1 MRDEDAFTKQFDWQI
16 TQRIFKY
23 LRPYLW
29 AVVAALLL
37 ALIGSVTNRMYPVLQ
52 AQVIDNYLKPIA
64 GTGFAK
70 LSLDERWNGIVLIG
84 ITIAVIAI
92 LEFAARY
99 AFNYL
104 LTWMGQNV
112 LFDVRADLFAKL
124 QRLPLA
130 YFDRNPVGRLI
141 TRVTS
146 DVDAINN
153 FITDG
158 LMTMVSSVFVVTGT
172 AILMFLLNPKLALVT
187 LAVVPI
193 LFAALR
199 FFQTQF
205 RLAYREI
212 RIKQAIV
219 NTYLNENITGMG
231 TVQIFN
237 REARN
242 KRDFDVLNKDFLGAY
257 LNSVKW
263 YSYFFP
269 TVGIIGQ
276 FALAIVIWVGGG
288 DAVSG
293 AVTIG
298 TLYAFTR
305 YVFDF
310 FHPLEDLSNVLNT
323 LQAAMASAER
333 IFGILDE
340 PEIVNDKPD
349 AKVLEGGFRG
359 EVAFKDVWFSYK
371 PVGEEVTAQD
381 WVLRGINFHV
391 KPGESVAFVGATG
404 AGKTS
409 VISLI
414 SRFYD
419 IQQGSVTVDGVDV
432 RDYRQ
437 RDLRKHIGVV
447 LQDVYL
453 FSGTF
458 ESNLRMNDESIPLER
473 IVQACKYVGVDE
485 FIMGLPDGYKTEVR
499 ERGATLS
506 TGQKQLLAFARA
518 LIQNPDILLVL
529 DEATANIDTES
540 ELQIQDA
547 LAKVM
552 HGRTSIVIAHRLST
566 IKNCDRIIVMRKG
579 KIVDE
584 GNHAQL
590 LEQNGYY
597 AKLYKLQYADQ
608 ELIGVPHRIVVS
620 DRGLKENQLEYQRRG
635 ETDVHKLDLQNA
647 VQQLNLAP

>member
-1 MRDEDAFTKQFDWQI
+1 MRDEDAFTKQFDWQL

-29 AVVAALLL
+29 AVVVALLL
-37 ALIGSVTNRMYPVLQ
+37 ALIGSVTNRMYPYLQ
-52 AQVIDNYLKPIA
+52 GLVIDNYLKPVA
-64 GTGFAK
+64 GSSFTK
-70 LSLDERWNGIVLIG
+70 LTLNERWNGIVLIG
-84 ITIAVIAI
+84 ITIAIIAV
-92 LEFAARY
+92 LEFVARY

-237 REARN
+237 REERN
-242 KRDFDVLNKDFLGAY
+242 KRDFDVLNKDFRGAY

-485 FIMGLPDGYKTEVR
+485 FIMSLPDGYKTEVR

-540 ELQIQDA
+540 ELKIQDA

-579 KIVDE
+579 KIVEE

-608 ELIGVPHRIVVS
+608 ELIGS
-620 DRGLKENQLEYQRRG
+620 
-635 ETDVHKLDLQNA
+635 
-647 VQQLNLAP
+647 

>member
-1 MRDEDAFTKQFDWQI
+1 
-16 TQRIFKY
+16 
-23 LRPYLW
+23 
-29 AVVAALLL
+29 
-37 ALIGSVTNRMYPVLQ
+37 
-52 AQVIDNYLKPIA
+52 
-64 GTGFAK
+64 
-70 LSLDERWNGIVLIG
+70 
-84 ITIAVIAI
+84 
-92 LEFAARY
+92 
-99 AFNYL
+99 
-104 LTWMGQNV
+104 
-112 LFDVRADLFAKL
+112 
-124 QRLPLA
+124 
-130 YFDRNPVGRLI
+130 
-141 TRVTS
+141 
-146 DVDAINN
+146 
-153 FITDG
+153 
-158 LMTMVSSVFVVTGT
+158 
-172 AILMFLLNPKLALVT
+172 
-187 LAVVPI
+187 
-193 LFAALR
+193 
-199 FFQTQF
+199 
-205 RLAYREI
+205 
-212 RIKQAIV
+212 
-219 NTYLNENITGMG
+219 MG

-237 REARN
+237 REERN
-242 KRDFDVLNKDFLGAY
+242 KRDFDVLNKDFRGAY

-276 FALAIVIWVGGG
+276 FSLAIVIWVGGG

-419 IQQGSVTVDGVDV
+419 IQKGSVTVDGVDV

-485 FIMGLPDGYKTEVR
+485 FIMSLPDGYKTEVR

-579 KIVDE
+579 KIVEE

-608 ELIGVPHRIVVS
+608 ELIGS
-620 DRGLKENQLEYQRRG
+620 
-635 ETDVHKLDLQNA
+635 
-647 VQQLNLAP
+647 

>member
-1 MRDEDAFTKQFDWQI
+1 M
-16 TQRIFKY
+16 
-23 LRPYLW
+23 
-29 AVVAALLL
+29 
-37 ALIGSVTNRMYPVLQ
+37 
-52 AQVIDNYLKPIA
+52 
-64 GTGFAK
+64 
-70 LSLDERWNGIVLIG
+70 
-84 ITIAVIAI
+84 
-92 LEFAARY
+92 
-99 AFNYL
+99 
-104 LTWMGQNV
+104 
-112 LFDVRADLFAKL
+112 
-124 QRLPLA
+124 
-130 YFDRNPVGRLI
+130 
-141 TRVTS
+141 
-146 DVDAINN
+146 
-153 FITDG
+153 
-158 LMTMVSSVFVVTGT
+158 
-172 AILMFLLNPKLALVT
+172 
-187 LAVVPI
+187 
-193 LFAALR
+193 
-199 FFQTQF
+199 
-205 RLAYREI
+205 
-212 RIKQAIV
+212 
-219 NTYLNENITGMG
+219 
-231 TVQIFN
+231 
-237 REARN
+237 
-242 KRDFDVLNKDFLGAY
+242 
-257 LNSVKW
+257 
-263 YSYFFP
+263 
-269 TVGIIGQ
+269 
-276 FALAIVIWVGGG
+276 
-288 DAVSG
+288 
-293 AVTIG
+293 
-298 TLYAFTR
+298 
-305 YVFDF
+305 
-310 FHPLEDLSNVLNT
+310 
-323 LQAAMASAER
+323 
-333 IFGILDE
+333 
-340 PEIVNDKPD
+340 
-349 AKVLEGGFRG
+349 LEGGFRG

-485 FIMGLPDGYKTEVR
+485 FIMSLPDGYKTEVR

-579 KIVDE
+579 KIVEE

-608 ELIGVPHRIVVS
+608 ELIGS
-620 DRGLKENQLEYQRRG
+620 
-635 ETDVHKLDLQNA
+635 
-647 VQQLNLAP
+647 

>member
-1 MRDEDAFTKQFDWQI
+1 MRDEDAFTKQFDWQL

-29 AVVAALLL
+29 AVVVALLL
-37 ALIGSVTNRMYPVLQ
+37 ALIGSVTNRMYPYLQ
-52 AQVIDNYLKPIA
+52 GLVIDNYLKPVA
-64 GTGFAK
+64 GSSFTK
-70 LSLDERWNGIVLIG
+70 LSLDERWNGIVIIG

-92 LEFAARY
+92 LEFVARY

-237 REARN
+237 REERN
-242 KRDFDVLNKDFLGAY
+242 KRDFDVLNKDFRGAY

-333 IFGILDE
+333 IFGVLDE

-349 AKVLEGGFRG
+349 AKVLEGGFHG

-473 IVQACKYVGVDE
+473 IVQSCKYVGVDE
-485 FIMGLPDGYKTEVR
+485 FIMSLPDGYKTEVR

-579 KIVDE
+579 KIVEE

-608 ELIGVPHRIVVS
+608 ELIGS
-620 DRGLKENQLEYQRRG
+620 
-635 ETDVHKLDLQNA
+635 
-647 VQQLNLAP
+647 

>member
-1 MRDEDAFTKQFDWQI
+1 MRDEDAFTKQFDWQL

-29 AVVAALLL
+29 AVIVALLL
-37 ALIGSVTNRMYPVLQ
+37 ALIGSVTNRMYPYLQ
-52 AQVIDNYLKPIA
+52 GLVIDNYLKPVA
-64 GTGFAK
+64 GSSFIK
-70 LSLDERWNGIVLIG
+70 LTLDERWNGIVIIG

-92 LEFAARY
+92 LEFVARY

-242 KRDFDVLNKDFLGAY
+242 KRDFDVLNQDFRGAY

-419 IQQGSVTVDGVDV
+419 IQQGSVSVDGVDV

-485 FIMGLPDGYKTEVR
+485 FIMSLPDGYQTEVR

-518 LIQNPDILLVL
+518 IIQNPDILLVL

-579 KIVDE
+579 KIVEE
-584 GNHAQL
+584 GNHTQL

-608 ELIGVPHRIVVS
+608 ELIGS
-620 DRGLKENQLEYQRRG
+620 
-635 ETDVHKLDLQNA
+635 
-647 VQQLNLAP
+647 

>member
-1 MRDEDAFTKQFDWQI
+1 MRDEDAFTKQFDWQL

-29 AVVAALLL
+29 AVVVALLL
-37 ALIGSVTNRMYPVLQ
+37 ALIGSVTNRMYPYLQ
-52 AQVIDNYLKPIA
+52 GLVIDNYLKPVA
-64 GTGFAK
+64 GSSFAK
-70 LSLDERWNGIVLIG
+70 LSLDERWNGIVIIG

-92 LEFAARY
+92 LEFVARY

-237 REARN
+237 REERN
-242 KRDFDVLNKDFLGAY
+242 KRDFDVLNKDFRGAY

-276 FALAIVIWVGGG
+276 FSLAIVIWVGGG

-381 WVLRGINFHV
+381 WVLRGLNFQV

-485 FIMGLPDGYKTEVR
+485 FIMSLPDGYKTEVR

-579 KIVDE
+579 KIVEE

-608 ELIGVPHRIVVS
+608 ELTGV
-620 DRGLKENQLEYQRRG
+620 
-635 ETDVHKLDLQNA
+635 
-647 VQQLNLAP
+647 

>member
-579 KIVDE
+579 KIVEE

-608 ELIGVPHRIVVS
+608 ELIGS
-620 DRGLKENQLEYQRRG
+620 
-635 ETDVHKLDLQNA
+635 
-647 VQQLNLAP
+647 

>member
-1 MRDEDAFTKQFDWQI
+1 MRDEDAFTKQFDWQL

-29 AVVAALLL
+29 AVVVALLL

-64 GTGFAK
+64 GSSFAK
-70 LSLDERWNGIVLIG
+70 LSLDARWNGIVLIG
-84 ITIAVIAI
+84 ITIAVIAV

-172 AILMFLLNPKLALVT
+172 AILMFLLNAKLALIT

-193 LFAALR
+193 LFVALR

-237 REARN
+237 REERN
-242 KRDFDVLNKDFLGAY
+242 KRDFDLLNQDFRGAY

-340 PEIVNDKPD
+340 PEIVTDKEN

-485 FIMGLPDGYKTEVR
+485 FIMSLPEGYKTEVR

-579 KIVDE
+579 KIVEE
-584 GNHAQL
+584 GNHVQL

-608 ELIGVPHRIVVS
+608 ELIGS
-620 DRGLKENQLEYQRRG
+620 
-635 ETDVHKLDLQNA
+635 
-647 VQQLNLAP
+647 

>member
-1 MRDEDAFTKQFDWQI
+1 MRDEDAFTKQFDWQL

-29 AVVAALLL
+29 AVVVALLL
-37 ALIGSVTNRMYPVLQ
+37 ALIGSVTNRMYPYLQ
-52 AQVIDNYLKPIA
+52 GLVIDNYLKPVA
-64 GTGFAK
+64 GSSFTK
-70 LSLDERWNGIVLIG
+70 LTLDERWNGIVLIG
-84 ITIAVIAI
+84 ITIAGIAI
-92 LEFAARY
+92 LEFVARY

-172 AILMFLLNPKLALVT
+172 AVLMFLLNPKLALVT

-242 KRDFDVLNKDFLGAY
+242 KRDFDVLNKDFRGAY

-276 FALAIVIWVGGG
+276 FALAVVIWVGGG

-333 IFGILDE
+333 IFGVLDE
-340 PEIVNDKPD
+340 PEVVTDKEN

-381 WVLRGINFHV
+381 WVLRGINFQV

-485 FIMGLPDGYKTEVR
+485 FIMSLPDGYQTEVR

-540 ELQIQDA
+540 ELKIQDA

-579 KIVDE
+579 KIVEE

-608 ELIGVPHRIVVS
+608 ELIGS
-620 DRGLKENQLEYQRRG
+620 
-635 ETDVHKLDLQNA
+635 
-647 VQQLNLAP
+647 

>member
-1 MRDEDAFTKQFDWQI
+1 MRDEDAFTKQFDWQL

-29 AVVAALLL
+29 AVVVALLL
-37 ALIGSVTNRMYPVLQ
+37 ALIGSVTNRMYPYLQ
-52 AQVIDNYLKPIA
+52 GLVIDNYLKPVA
-64 GTGFAK
+64 GSSFTK
-70 LSLDERWNGIVLIG
+70 LTLDERWNGIVLIG

-172 AILMFLLNPKLALVT
+172 AVLMFLLNPKLALVT

-193 LFAALR
+193 LFVALR

-242 KRDFDVLNKDFLGAY
+242 KRDFDTLNKDFRGAY

-276 FALAIVIWVGGG
+276 FALAVVIWVGGG

-340 PEIVNDKPD
+340 PEVVTDKEN

-359 EVAFKDVWFSYK
+359 EVMFKDVWFSYK
-371 PVGEEVTAQD
+371 PVGEKVTAQD

-458 ESNLRMNDESIPLER
+458 ESNLRMNDESIPFER

-485 FIMGLPDGYKTEVR
+485 FIMSLPDGYKTEVR

-579 KIVDE
+579 KIVEE

-590 LEQNGYY
+590 LERDGYY

-608 ELIGVPHRIVVS
+608 ELIGS
-620 DRGLKENQLEYQRRG
+620 
-635 ETDVHKLDLQNA
+635 
-647 VQQLNLAP
+647 

>member
-1 MRDEDAFTKQFDWQI
+1 MRNEDAFTKQFDWQL

-29 AVVAALLL
+29 AVVVALLL
-37 ALIGSVTNRMYPVLQ
+37 ALIGSITNRMYPYLQ
-52 AQVIDNYLKPIA
+52 GLVIDNYLKPVA
-64 GTGFAK
+64 GSSFTK
-70 LSLDERWNGIVLIG
+70 LTLDERWNGIVLIG

-172 AILMFLLNPKLALVT
+172 AILMFLLNTKLALVT

-237 REARN
+237 REERN
-242 KRDFDVLNKDFLGAY
+242 KRDFDILNQDFRGAY

-276 FALAIVIWVGGG
+276 FSLAIVIWVGGG

-473 IVQACKYVGVDE
+473 IVQACKYVGVDA
-485 FIMGLPDGYKTEVR
+485 FIMSLPDGYKTEVR

-579 KIVDE
+579 KIVEE

-608 ELIGVPHRIVVS
+608 ELIGS
-620 DRGLKENQLEYQRRG
+620 
-635 ETDVHKLDLQNA
+635 
-647 VQQLNLAP
+647 

>member
-1 MRDEDAFTKQFDWQI
+1 MRDEDAFTKQFDWQL

-29 AVVAALLL
+29 AVVVALLL
-37 ALIGSVTNRMYPVLQ
+37 ALIGSVTNRMYPYLQ
-52 AQVIDNYLKPIA
+52 GLVIDNYLKPVA
-64 GTGFAK
+64 GSSFIK
-70 LSLDERWNGIVLIG
+70 LTLDERWNGIVLIG
-84 ITIAVIAI
+84 ITIAGIAI
-92 LEFAARY
+92 LEFVARY

-242 KRDFDVLNKDFLGAY
+242 KRDFDVLNKDFRGAY

-333 IFGILDE
+333 IFGVLDE

-419 IQQGSVTVDGVDV
+419 IQKGSVTVDGVDV

-485 FIMGLPDGYKTEVR
+485 FIMSLPDGYKTEVR

-540 ELQIQDA
+540 ELKIQDA

-579 KIVDE
+579 KIVEE
-584 GNHAQL
+584 GNCSSKTGITRSST
-590 LEQNGYY
+590 NCNTP
-597 AKLYKLQYADQ
+597 
-608 ELIGVPHRIVVS
+608 IR
-620 DRGLKENQLEYQRRG
+620 N
-635 ETDVHKLDLQNA
+635 
-647 VQQLNLAP
+647 

>member
-1 MRDEDAFTKQFDWQI
+1 MRDEDAFTKQFDWQL

-29 AVVAALLL
+29 AVIVALLL
-37 ALIGSVTNRMYPVLQ
+37 ALIGSVTNRMYPYLQ
-52 AQVIDNYLKPIA
+52 GLVIDNYLKPVA
-64 GTGFAK
+64 GSSFIK
-70 LSLDERWNGIVLIG
+70 LTLDERWNGIVIIG

-92 LEFAARY
+92 LEFVARY

-242 KRDFDVLNKDFLGAY
+242 KRDFDVLNQDFRGAY

-419 IQQGSVTVDGVDV
+419 IQQGSVSVDGVDV

-485 FIMGLPDGYKTEVR
+485 FIMSLPDGYQTEVR

-518 LIQNPDILLVL
+518 IIQNPDILLVL

-579 KIVDE
+579 KIVEE

-608 ELIGVPHRIVVS
+608 ELIGS
-620 DRGLKENQLEYQRRG
+620 
-635 ETDVHKLDLQNA
+635 
-647 VQQLNLAP
+647 

>member
-16 TQRIFKY
+16 TRRIFKY

-29 AVVAALLL
+29 AVVVALLL
-37 ALIGSVTNRMYPVLQ
+37 ALIGSVTNRMYPYLQ
-52 AQVIDNYLKPIA
+52 GLVIDNYLKPVA
-64 GTGFAK
+64 GSSFVK
-70 LSLDERWNGIVLIG
+70 LSLDERWNGIVIIG
-84 ITIAVIAI
+84 ITIAGIAI
-92 LEFAARY
+92 LEFVARY

-158 LMTMVSSVFVVTGT
+158 LMTMVSSVFVVIGT

-242 KRDFDVLNKDFLGAY
+242 KRDFDTLNKDFRGAY

-333 IFGILDE
+333 IFGVLDE
-340 PEIVNDKPD
+340 PEVVTDKD
-349 AKVLEGGFRG
+349 NAKVLEGGFRG

-381 WVLRGINFHV
+381 WVLRGINFQV

-458 ESNLRMNDESIPLER
+458 ESNLRMNDESIPFER

-485 FIMGLPDGYKTEVR
+485 FIMSLPDGYKTEVR

-540 ELQIQDA
+540 ELKIQDA

-579 KIVDE
+579 KIVEE

-608 ELIGVPHRIVVS
+608 ELIGS
-620 DRGLKENQLEYQRRG
+620 
-635 ETDVHKLDLQNA
+635 
-647 VQQLNLAP
+647 